1 MIVLARGFHTR
12 LVNGGNLMCVRLVEE
27 AVLKIIGPKKGFG
40 GFDSLTH
47 RLWYRGV
54 MVTQRLA
61 KSSYGNVVRV
71 RVTAIPL
78 AATQMSATSAAG

>member
-1 MIVLARGFHTR
+1 MLQEVRRVVLME
-12 LVNGGNLMCVRLVEE
+12 GNKVCVRLVEE
-27 AVLKIIGPKKGFG
+27 AVLKIVDPKRIR

-78 AATQMSATSAAG
+78 AVTQMSATSAAG

>member
-1 MIVLARGFHTR
+1 MCPDGRGSGLENR
-12 LVNGGNLMCVRLVEE
+12 WPVKGSGGV
-27 AVLKIIGPKKGFG
+27 
-40 GFDSLTH
+40 DSLTR

-78 AATQMSATSAAG
+78 AVTQMSATSAAG